1 MGSSCSNRL
10 AKPTHKNLRK
20 RKYSFVYIGH
30 NAFLNPRNGTSL
42 TNIVDVTAHSI
53 SLCQGNEQ
61 RKNINKIFIFQTSI
75 SVSEPIDV
83 PIDALGNNMI
93 TMYQFICIINDE
105 KVPGLA
111 SILNY
116 MNENFFSKDDPAINE
131 HHYHITKRTILR
143 RNT

>member
-1 MGSSCSNRL
+1 M
-10 AKPTHKNLRK
+10 
-20 RKYSFVYIGH
+20 

-116 MNENFFSKDDPAINE
+116 MNENLFSKDDPAINE
-131 HHYHITKRTILR
+131 HRYHIIKQAIQRITT
-143 RNT
+143 